1 MKKVLLAFIVLVSAV
16 VFSANFVKADDATG
30 KLVVHFQ
37 KWDNDY
43 EGLGAHGMALAQSAN
58 IHPDEFGAVFEYD
71 VVPGEG
77 EIDSSQLTGANRCC
91 RNMTD
96 AVVYR

>member
-43 EGLGAHGMALAQSAN
+43 EGLGAHGWNGISAV
-58 IHPDEFGAVFEYD
+58 GEYH
-71 VVPGEG
+71 V
-77 EIDSSQLTGANRCC
+77 
-91 RNMTD
+91 
-96 AVVYR
+96 